1 MRIKRAL
8 LSVWE
13 KKGIVELARELA
25 DLGVELIS
33 TGGTAAALKQAGLP
47 VTTVSEVTG
56 HPEILEGRVKS
67 LHPRIH
73 GGILARRDQPSH
85 LGELAKLG
93 IGPIDLV
100 AVNLY
105 PFSQAVAKPNCTLD
119 EALEN
124 IDIGG
129 PAMLRAAAKNFP
141 GVVPLCRP
149 LDYDQVIQ
157 ELKTQG
163 DISLDLRRRLAKD
176 AFAHTAAYDGSI
188 AQWLEPETFPQQ
200 LHLTLN
206 RGPELRY
213 GENPHQGGA
222 VYRWPQGGGLAWA
235 EPLQGKQLSYN
246 NYNDASA
253 ALALAAEFEVPAAVV
268 VKHAVPCGVALG
280 SNLADAFQ
288 KAWAADPVSIF
299 GGIVAL
305 NREVDEATALL
316 LREIFLEVVVAPAF
330 SPAAREVLKGKQN
343 LRLLPCT
350 PVKEKGLSF
359 RSISGGIL
367 VQERDQGEGTWQVV
381 SQLQPSPQQ
390 LEEARFAWQVAKHLP
405 SNAIALCKE
414 LTTVGLGGGFTSRIA
429 ACGTAI
435 TGAGQRAQGA
445 VLASDGFIPF
455 PDVVEAAAQAGV
467 QVIVQPGG
475 SKGDGDVV
483 AAADRLGLCMVF
495 TGIRHFRH

>member
-1 MRIKRAL
+1 MKIRRAL
-8 LSVWE
+8 LSVWD
-13 KKGIVELARELA
+13 KRGIVELARELA
-25 DLGVELIS
+25 ALGVELIS
-33 TGGTAAALKQAGLP
+33 TGGTAAALQQAGLT

-85 LGELAKLG
+85 LEELAELG
-93 IGPIDLV
+93 IGPMDLV

-105 PFSQAVAKPNCTLD
+105 PFSQAVAKLNCTLE

-129 PAMLRAAAKNFP
+129 PAMLRGAAKNFP

-149 LDYDQVIQ
+149 QDFGLVVQ
-157 ELKTQG
+157 ELKEAG
-163 DISLDLRRRLAKD
+163 EVSLELRRKLAAT
-176 AFAHTAAYDGSI
+176 AFAHTSAYDNSVQ
-188 AQWLEPETFPQQ
+188 AWLGQEQFPQSLQ
-200 LHLTLN
+200 LSLS

-222 VYRWPQGGGLAWA
+222 VYCWPQGGGLAWA

-246 NYNDASA
+246 NYNDTSA
-253 ALALAAEFEVPAAVV
+253 ALALAAEFEVSAAVV

-280 SNLADAFQ
+280 TDLAEAFK
-288 KAWAADPVSIF
+288 KAWEADPVSIF

-316 LREIFLEVVVAPAF
+316 LREIFLEVVAAPAF

-343 LRLLPCT
+343 LRLLPCP

-367 VQERDQGEGTWQVV
+367 VQEQDQGESAWQVV

-390 LEEARFAWQVAKHLP
+390 LEEAQFAWQVAKHLP
-405 SNAIALCKE
+405 SNAIALCKD

-429 ACGTAI
+429 ACRAAI
-435 TGAGQRAQGA
+435 AGAGEKARGA

-483 AAADRLGLCMVF
+483 AAVDRLGLCMVF